1 MELTS
6 VNYCVNI
13 RWGIIEPPRYANMT
27 SGQKLSPIPSAKEP
41 GLANPAKHPLRKRA
55 TRSIPA
61 RVLVEG
67 WLTVAH
73 ATRSRYSASS
83 CHSPLVTHGFGSKSA
98 SPRLEM
104 PVSSYHFNRISNSN
118 RRKTTY
124 FRSRPTRAGI
134 PAVPNEAEGS
144 GVEGP
149 GRAAKV
155 GVPKWHTTT
164 PQAKRHAVVFTA
176 EWSQTVG
183 LLLRGGL
190 VGVLLLEAFDASG
203 RIDHLALPGE
213 KRMASRTDFHAQ
225 HRALVRGPRVEH
237 TAAGAVNFHCVII
250 RMDSFFHDGSSCRP
264 VCALCVLS
272 LHIRCVHSRVARP
285 ASSPLFYFIRGF
297 RPRTLDARVAGFDDS
312 NPAMKKSALVG
323 DSISSE
329 RTAARLEVDFV

>member
-1 MELTS
+1 MSFTL
-6 VNYCVNI
+6 VNYCVNM
-13 RWGIIEPPRYANMT
+13 RWGIIEPPRYSNMT
-27 SGQKLSPIPSAKEP
+27 SVQKLSPIPPAKEP
-41 GLANPAKHPLRKRA
+41 GLANLAEHPLRKRA
-55 TRSIPA
+55 TPTIPA
-61 RVLVEG
+61 RVLVRR
-67 WLTVAH
+67 WLTVARV
-73 ATRSRYSASS
+73 TRSAYSASS

-104 PVSSYHFNRISNSN
+104 PVSPYQFNRISNSN

-124 FRSRPTRAGI
+124 LRSFPARAGI
-134 PAVPNEAEGS
+134 LAVPNEAEGS
-144 GVEGP
+144 GVEGR

-155 GVPKWHTTT
+155 GLPKWHTTT
-164 PQAKRHAVVFTA
+164 PEAQRRAVVFKA
-176 EWSQTVG
+176 EWSQQAG

-190 VGVLLLEAFDASG
+190 VGILLLEAFDASG
-203 RIDHLALPGE
+203 RIDHLALTGE

-297 RPRTLDARVAGFDDS
+297 RPRTLDGS
-312 NPAMKKSALVG
+312 LLSA
-323 DSISSE
+323 DSIPDRNGV
-329 RTAARLEVDFV
+329 RTHQPLRSAI